1 MILPWQAQQWQQWI
15 QQTGHL
21 GQGYLLSGAEGI
33 GLSEFAMSMAEGL
46 LCQTNALEGCQN
58 CVHCHQFAQSTHP
71 DFFQL
76 QVLEDKKEISI
87 DQVRALTDKIYTT
100 SHQGGYK
107 VALIE
112 QVELLNVSAFN
123 ALLKTLE
130 EPPAKTILILT
141 SYQTSLLPA
150 TIISRCRKIAFAS
163 PHRDEALAWL
173 QQALPQADMPL
184 LKKALKINWGG
195 PIKAKTWIEEK
206 SFELEAAWQ
215 EDVKGLQQ
223 GRFTVSQVV
232 EKWKKYP
239 QPEVTLDYFYAWS
252 VNVIR
257 AALYLNKI
265 PYNPNWLM
273 FQKSVLQA
281 RQFWHQNVNKDLLLE
296 GVCLEWLQHQQDNYQ
311 PSDVFQ
317 QRWIRGT
324 QV

>member
-1 MILPWQAQQWQQWI
+1 MILPWQTQQWQQWI
-15 QQTGHL
+15 QQSGHL

-46 LCQTNALEGCQN
+46 LCQTSPLQGCQN
-58 CVHCHQFAQSTHP
+58 CVHCHQFAQATHP

-76 QVLEDKKEISI
+76 TVLEDKKEISI
-87 DQVRALTDKIYTT
+87 DQIRALTDKIYTT

-163 PHRDEALAWL
+163 PPREDALAWL

-195 PIKAKTWIEEK
+195 PLKAKTWIDEK

-215 EDVKGLQQ
+215 EDIKGLQQ

-296 GVCLEWLQHQQDNYQ
+296 GVCLEWLQHQQDHYQ

-317 QRWIRGT
+317 QRWIRGA